1 MSDNGGDNQLNK
13 KSPQKPPRPP
23 APSALSKLP
32 RSGSIQKH
40 MEALQGLK
48 PERIRWFVK
57 EDKKWL
63 PLNGSDSL
71 AVEKCFREI
80 LELESKAEDDSKVVN
95 SSSPYKMPTIKG
107 GLYEVDVVARKC
119 KPIYWKGWYC
129 TCLFALFMCLVNY
142 VTNNPFHYSEVSQN
156 DGKQPN

>member
-1 MSDNGGDNQLNK
+1 MSDNGGDNQPCK
-13 KSPQKPPRPP
+13 KSPPKPPRPP
-23 APSALSKLP
+23 PPSTLSKLT
-32 RSGSIQKH
+32 RSASIQKH

-71 AVEKCFREI
+71 AVEQCFRQI
-80 LELESKAEDDSKVVN
+80 LELENNAGDSPKVVN

-119 KPIYWKGWYC
+119 KPIYWKG
-129 TCLFALFMCLVNY
+129 
-142 VTNNPFHYSEVSQN
+142 
-156 DGKQPN
+156 